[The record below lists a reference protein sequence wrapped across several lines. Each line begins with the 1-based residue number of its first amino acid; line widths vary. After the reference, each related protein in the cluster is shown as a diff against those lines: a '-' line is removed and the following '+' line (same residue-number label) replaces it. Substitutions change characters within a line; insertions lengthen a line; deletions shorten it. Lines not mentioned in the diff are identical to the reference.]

1 MQLLNNR
8 QPGSALQQIDIRAV
22 SDDVLVLSGNRYRL
36 IFETSSLNLELRSE
50 EEQDALIEAYRN
62 FLNSLNTPLQII
74 VRVREIDLDD
84 YLASIERKLKSE
96 SERVYRDQLVGYAA
110 FVRSLI
116 NSNRILSRSFYV
128 AVPYDAPGKSNNYSL
143 NREQLIQ
150 RADIVS
156 KGLQRLGMHVRQLNS
171 VEILDLFY
179 SFYNPL
185 SAKLQPLTPLTLRL
199 MHSVLI
205 REVK

>member
-128 AVPYDAPGKSNNYSL
+128 VVPYDAPGKSNNYSL